1 MKIIMFHVESYIR
14 PDTNFIEIYY
24 IKQQDDGDTVDIL
37 VEPAFVEEFKSKY
50 KNWKTTKYISYHK
63 NHLTYLYDLTDD
75 NQIAYTKISQIP
87 KKYKSNY
94 IVPYKYSKVPVYMF
108 PCINDIDYV
117 CEYTLTSTNLTNR
130 ISLVVRNDE
139 YGNSV
144 YIEYKHSPNV
154 DIEKIEDLLRKM
166 I

>member
-1 MKIIMFHVESYIR
+1 MFHLESYITT

-75 NQIAYTKISQIP
+75 NQIAYTKISQLP
-87 KKYKSNY
+87 KKYKSTY
-94 IVPYKYSKVPVYMF
+94 IIPYKYSKVPVYMF

-130 ISLVVRNDE
+130 ISLVIRNDE

-154 DIEKIEDLLRKM
+154 DIEKIEDLLRKL

>member
-1 MKIIMFHVESYIR
+1 MFHLESYITT

-63 NHLTYLYDLTDD
+63 NHL
-75 NQIAYTKISQIP
+75 
-87 KKYKSNY
+87 
-94 IVPYKYSKVPVYMF
+94 PYKYSKVPVYMF

-130 ISLVVRNDE
+130 ISLVIRNDE

-154 DIEKIEDLLRKM
+154 DIEKIEDLLRKL